1 MAERS
6 RFVDVI
12 QIAAG
17 AIASV
22 GVIAIVVFLASR
34 FLLE

>member
-6 RFVDVI
+6 RFVDII

-17 AIASV
+17 TVAAT